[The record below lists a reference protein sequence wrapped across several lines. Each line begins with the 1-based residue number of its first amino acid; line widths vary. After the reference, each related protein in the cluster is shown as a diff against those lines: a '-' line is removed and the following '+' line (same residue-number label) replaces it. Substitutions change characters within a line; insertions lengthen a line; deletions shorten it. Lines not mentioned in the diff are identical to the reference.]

1 MDEKSNA
8 SAKNDSR
15 LRISNK
21 DKLLILV
28 LENKSII
35 LLIAIMILA
44 QFVSGGIFL
53 RGSNLSSVMRQTA
66 VTCIMAMG
74 YVFVLTC
81 GMIDLSTGFML
92 SLCGIVYTQVSLIAP
107 LPIAIFAAIVAGLAA
122 GLFNGLLSIKLNL
135 TPFILTLGTAQI
147 FRGLAYL
154 LCGGISI
161 NITDNFMKFLGQG
174 ILFGFLPMPV
184 LFVGI
189 ITIIVSIVMYRTK
202 YGRHVIATG
211 GNPEAARVSGVNINN
226 TKIRA
231 FVIMGFL
238 ISIASIILTGRVA
251 IAMPNSGQGMEMDA
265 IAAVIIGGTS
275 LFGGKANVIGAIFGA
290 LILGVIGN
298 LLNLAGVSSFWQWF
312 FKGIIIVVAVLLDS
326 TTEKIFKKRQLM
338 NS

>member
-1 MDEKSNA
+1 MDEKANA
-8 SAKNDSR
+8 SAKMSKG

-53 RGSNLSSVMRQTA
+53 RGSNLSSVLRQTA
-66 VTCIMAMG
+66 VTSIMALG

-81 GMIDLSTGFML
+81 GMIDLSTGHML
-92 SLCGIVYTQVSLIAP
+92 SFCGIVYTQVSFVAP
-107 LPIAIFAAIVAGLAA
+107 IPVAILVALLSGLLA

-161 NITDNFMKFLGQG
+161 NITDDVIKFLGQG
-174 ILFGFLPMPV
+174 LLFGFLPMTV
-184 LFVGI
+184 LFVI
-189 ITIIVSIVMYRTK
+189 VITAVVAIVINRTK

-211 GNPEAARVSGVNINN
+211 GNMEAARVSGVNIGK
-226 TKIRA
+226 TKIGA

-238 ISIASIILTGRVA
+238 ISISSIILTGRVA
-251 IAMPNSGQGMEMDA
+251 IAMPNGGQGMEMDA

-275 LFGGKANVIGAIFGA
+275 LSGGKANVIGAIFGA
-290 LILGVIGN
+290 LILGVISN

-326 TTEKIFKKRQLM
+326 TTEKIFQKRQLM
-338 NS
+338 AS